1 MDIKQSEKI
10 EILLL
15 QDNYIDLV
23 EAPSNSMV
31 ARANPV
37 KDGYIKN
44 SVIAEHGFSAL
55 VKTYDGAVV
64 HTLLFDFGFSP
75 LGVAHNMDALA
86 VDAAHIE
93 ELALSHGHMDHM
105 GGLEAVVNKIG
116 KPLKITVHPFA
127 LDKNRYLKFT
137 EEFKLKFPEF
147 KSACLSGKGLEI
159 RASKVPVEMIVGY
172 ALFLG
177 EIPRQ
182 TSFEQGMPLA
192 YYSGESGEQKDDI
205 IDDTALV
212 FVLKDKG
219 LVILTGCAHSGIIN
233 TVKYA
238 QKVTG
243 IEKVHAIIGG
253 FHLGGSPVPTV
264 IEPTINEF
272 KSISPDYIIPC
283 HCTGRT
289 AMLAM
294 ERELPG
300 FILSMAGTKLTFTA
314 NLGDP

>member
-1 MDIKQSEKI
+1 MQIKQSEKV

-23 EAPSNSMV
+23 EAPASPIA

-55 VKTYDGAVV
+55 VKTTDGANE
-64 HTLLFDFGFSP
+64 HTLLFDFGYSP
-75 LGVAHNMDALA
+75 DGVVHNMDALG
-86 VDAAHIE
+86 VDVSKIE
-93 ELALSHGHMDHM
+93 ELALSHGHMDHT
-105 GGLEAVVNKIG
+105 GGFENVVNKIG
-116 KPLKITVHPFA
+116 KSLKIILHPFA
-127 LDKNRYLKFT
+127 LDNNRYLKFT
-137 EEFKLKFPEF
+137 EDFKLKFPEF
-147 KSACLSGKGLEI
+147 KTAKLFDKGLEI
-159 RASKVPVEMIVGY
+159 VVSKTPLEMINGY

-177 EIPRQ
+177 EIPRE

-192 YYSGESGEQKDDI
+192 HYRDSSGEHKDDI
-205 IDDTALV
+205 IDDTSLV

-219 LVILTGCAHSGIIN
+219 LVILTGCAHAGIIN
-233 TVKYA
+233 TIRHA

-243 IEKVHAIIGG
+243 IDKVHAVIGG
-253 FHLGGSPVPTV
+253 FHLGGANMDAVVT
-264 IEPTINEF
+264 PTINEL
-272 KSISPDYIIPC
+272 KQIAPDHIIPC

-289 AMLAM
+289 AILAM

-300 FILSMAGTKLTFTA
+300 FILSMSGTRFT
-314 NLGDP
+314 LS